1 MWKMKSMRDDGRVF
15 EVKALDR
22 SDDPDLL
29 QVVSDARTALIEQ
42 VHDQIG
48 VTFSSIKV
56 PPIFS
61 SSLHVF
67 SQITG
72 R

>member
-1 MWKMKSMRDDGRVF
+1 MLTSQKLMWKMKSMRDDGRVF

-48 VTFSSIKV
+48 VTFSSI
-56 PPIFS
+56 
-61 SSLHVF
+61 
-67 SQITG
+67 T
-72 R
+72 